1 MFNVL
6 GSFTQGEIYNEVLL
20 GAFETKEEAEKMA
33 KTQEGAWDEI
43 IITEEER

>member
-6 GSFTQGEIYNEVLL
+6 GSFTQGEIYNEEFLR
-20 GAFETKEEAEKMA
+20 AFETKEEAEKMA
-33 KTQEGAWDEI
+33 KTQEGAWDKV